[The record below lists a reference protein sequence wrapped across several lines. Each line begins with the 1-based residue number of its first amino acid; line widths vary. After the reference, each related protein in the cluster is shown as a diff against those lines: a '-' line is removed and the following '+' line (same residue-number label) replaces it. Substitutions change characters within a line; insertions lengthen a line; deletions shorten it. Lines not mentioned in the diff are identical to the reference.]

1 MTDIKNGQSF
11 RLDRNNLSDT
21 QLTIDEN
28 IILLGKYQL
37 KLKMNARG
45 FTDWPHFHT
54 MKGHW
59 HKRA

>member
-45 FTDWPHFHT
+45 FTD
-54 MKGHW
+54 
-59 HKRA
+59 